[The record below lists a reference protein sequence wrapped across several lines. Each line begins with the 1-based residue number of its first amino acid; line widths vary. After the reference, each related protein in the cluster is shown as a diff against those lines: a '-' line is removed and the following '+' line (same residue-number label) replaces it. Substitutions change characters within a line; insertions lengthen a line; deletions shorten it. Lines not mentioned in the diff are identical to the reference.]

1 MDKRTLLDRVKSLWP
16 HAITLRPDGGQD
28 ALNNI
33 YWPIEEKLEG
43 EGDEWITLSAWAFH
57 QALGDLARTK
67 VIAGRA
73 VLRPADVTLEAFD
86 HWMRKNLS
94 DETWA
99 EVRHEYDGFQIE
111 R

>member
-1 MDKRTLLDRVKSLWP
+1 MDKQALLDRVKSLWP

-43 EGDEWITLSAWAFH
+43 DGDEWIKLSAWAFH
-57 QALGDLARTK
+57 QTLWDLARTSG
-67 VIAGRA
+67 GRA
-73 VLRPADVTLEAFD
+73 VLFPADVTFEAFD
-86 HWMRKNLS
+86 HWMKTNLT

-99 EVRHEYDGFQIE
+99 QVRHEYDDTFD
-111 R
+111 